1 MQVRAKALKA
11 WGRES
16 ATPKREARDQGAA
29 RGARIGSADRWPVP
43 CLTLPSSRALIGRA
57 GNDRAPR
64 SPPGGP
70 RSTGRSHASG
80 RRGRE
85 NAGVRL
91 EPRPSLA
98 VSRWRISAK
107 SRCCDGE
114 EERQEGQGQG
124 RQGAEGRCRRE
135 AAEEPARIRRDDL
148 LARYL

>member
-29 RGARIGSADRWPVP
+29 RGARIGPADRWSVP
-43 CLTLPSSRALIGRA
+43 CYLPSRALAGRA
-57 GNDRAPR
+57 EPDRAPR
-64 SPPGGP
+64 SPLGGT

-85 NAGVRL
+85 DAGVRL

-124 RQGAEGRCRRE
+124 RQGAEGRC
-135 AAEEPARIRRDDL
+135 
-148 LARYL
+148 